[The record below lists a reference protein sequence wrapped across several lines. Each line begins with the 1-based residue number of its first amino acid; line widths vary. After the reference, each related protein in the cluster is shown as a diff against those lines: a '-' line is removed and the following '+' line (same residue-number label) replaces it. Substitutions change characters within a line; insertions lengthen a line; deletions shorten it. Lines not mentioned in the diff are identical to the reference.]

1 MKVKCP
7 AAGCAR
13 VVEESSLCERCGV
26 CSLCCYCGC
35 VTHDANHCYQAE
47 RRRRRAAIK
56 AALLPL
62 IQQAEARD
70 ERIDFTALAAYFR
83 CGKST
88 LRQMRVE
95 LAETGLCR
103 PGSNHAESIPR
114 DLDRRIEAVRNAR
127 LRKWKSREARNPP
140 PLSTAELEEVLPT

>member
-1 MKVKCP
+1 MN
-7 AAGCAR
+7 GN
-13 VVEESSLCERCGV
+13 
-26 CSLCCYCGC
+26 
-35 VTHDANHCYQAE
+35 DQYQAE
-47 RRRRRAAIK
+47 RRLRRAAIK

-103 PGSNHAESIPR
+103 PGSNHGESIPR
-114 DLDRRIEAVRNAR
+114 DLDERVEAVRTAR
-127 LRKWKSREARNPP
+127 LAKAKWKSREARNPP
-140 PLSTAELEEVLPT
+140 PLTTDELDEVLP